1 MCMHVHCM
9 QENVNVY
16 FFLESEGNRRLLE
29 YAQHTKLSTKVF
41 RQFSS
46 VKDRVRTVLHVVEA
60 FLLSGVIENTLQPFE
75 KS

>member
-1 MCMHVHCM
+1 MCMHVRCM
-9 QENVNVY
+9 QENANVY

-41 RQFSS
+41 GQFSS

-60 FLLSGVIENTLQPFE
+60 FYLNGVIENTLQLYE